1 VDFDINML
9 IDPKHGITL
18 KNVLEIGAGV
28 VMFLSAWTG
37 LVFKF
42 GKSKPSRTSKNEL
55 ALLELALQ
63 DSREEKAALEKR
75 LTEDCELKRSN
86 SYREGYQHGEK
97 AGHDKGYEAG
107 KVDAS
112 GNMREEYADF
122 LIAEAMRVKGE
133 VETAEKSAP
142 ER

>member
-1 VDFDINML
+1 ML
-9 IDPKHGITL
+9 IDPERHITL
-18 KNVLEIGAGV
+18 QYVLEVGGCFIV
-28 VMFLSAWTG
+28 FLSAWTG
-37 LVFKF
+37 FVFKF
-42 GKSKPSRTSKNEL
+42 ARRKPSHTSKNEL

-122 LIAEAMRVKGE
+122 LIAEAMRIKGE